1 MIQPDTIQKILDAS
15 RIEEVVGEFVTLK
28 RRGVN
33 LLGLCPFHNE
43 KTPSFTVSPAKGIY
57 KCFGCGKGGD
67 SVHFIMEHEHF
78 NYPEA
83 LKYLAKK
90 YNIEVEEEKPSP
102 EMLEAMNE
110 KESLYNLN
118 EFAKKYFSDILH
130 THEEGKSVG
139 LSYFRERGFS
149 PEIIEK
155 FQLGYCLNSW
165 DAFSLHARKNGYK
178 NDYLEKTGLSKSRDN
193 QGLYDTYRGRVM
205 FPILSLS
212 GRVLGFGG
220 RILTSDKTK
229 PKYIN
234 SPESDIYHKGKILY
248 GIYFAKNAIVAKDNC
263 CLVEG
268 YTDVISLHQAG
279 IENVVAS
286 SGTSLTTEQIKLI
299 RRYTQNITLLFDG
312 DPAGIKAAFRGTD
325 MILEEG
331 MNVRIVLF
339 PDGEDP
345 DSYSRKYRPAEVQDF
360 INTHSE
366 DFISFKTNLL
376 LSETGNDPIKKA
388 GLIREIAQSIA
399 IIPDPIS
406 RTLFTQKCSQMMQ
419 VDEKIMVEEIS
430 RIRRKKATSEKDK
443 GSETAASSN
452 SLPPLVEPQPQT
464 KLISSEPQE
473 KDFIRLLILYGNQ
486 DIIFTGLDELN
497 HEVEY
502 TEKVAVFMI
511 NDILGD
517 EISFS
522 NAVYQ
527 EIFNIFSKEIENSQI
542 PETDIFTHHQNDQIR
557 MAVIDILSQS
567 YELSPNWFTKHGIE
581 VASEVNSLKKVV
593 IDCINALKLRTI
605 EIRLKELDEKLQ
617 NKTDDEEIILILQQ
631 KIEFEKIK
639 KLLAGELKRIVI
651 R

>member
-1 MIQPDTIQKILDAS
+1 MIQPDTIQKILDAA
-15 RIEEVVGEFVTLK
+15 RIDEVVGDFVTLK

-33 LLGLCPFHNE
+33 MIGLCPFHNE

-67 SVHFIMEHEHF
+67 SVNFVMEHEHF

-83 LKYLAKK
+83 LKFLARK

-118 EFAKKYFSDILH
+118 EFAKKYFMEILH
-130 THEEGKSVG
+130 ENQEGISVG
-139 LSYFRERGFS
+139 LSYFRERGFT

-165 DAFSLHARKNGYK
+165 DAFSLHAKKNAYK
-178 NDYLEKTGLSKSRDN
+178 KEYLEKTGLSKSRDN

-205 FPILSLS
+205 FPIHSLS

-248 GIYFAKNAIVAKDNC
+248 GIYFAKNAIVGKDDC
-263 CLVEG
+263 YLVEG
-268 YTDVISLHQAG
+268 YTDVISMHQAG

-312 DPAGIKAAFRGTD
+312 DPAGIKAAFRGID
-325 MILEEG
+325 MVLEEG

-345 DSYSRKYRPAEVQDF
+345 DSYARKYRPAEVQEF
-360 INTHSE
+360 ISSHAE

-376 LSETGNDPIKKA
+376 LAETGGDPIKKA

-399 IIPDPIS
+399 IIPDNIS

-419 VDEKIMVEEIS
+419 LDEKVMVEEIT
-430 RIRRKKATSEKDK
+430 RIRRKKATSDK
-443 GSETAASSN
+443 ATPQEAESIQDVQAPIAEAQPIIEVFTA
-452 SLPPLVEPQPQT
+452 
-464 KLISSEPQE
+464 EPQE
-473 KDFIRLLILYGNQ
+473 KEIIRLLIQYGNEE
-486 DIIFTGLDELN
+486 ITLSGLDEFN

-502 TEKVAVFMI
+502 PEKVASFVVSDLLAD
-511 NDILGD
+511 NLG
-517 EISFS
+517 FS
-522 NAVYQ
+522 DAICQ
-527 EIFNIFSKEIENSQI
+527 GIFNIFVEALQNQQI
-542 PETDIFTHHQNDQIR
+542 PSQESFIHHQEDAIR
-557 MAVIDILSQS
+557 SFTIDILSQAH
-567 YELSPNWFTKHGIE
+567 ELSENWLTRHGIE
-581 VASEVNSLKKVV
+581 VAQEIHSLKKVV
-593 IDCINALKLRTI
+593 FDSIYAYKLRKI
-605 EIRLKELDEKLQ
+605 EIMMKELKEKLKDATDEIE
-617 NKTDDEEIILILQQ
+617 TISILEQQ
-631 KIEFEKIK
+631 LNLEKIRK
-639 KLLAGELKRIVI
+639 ALAKELSRIVT